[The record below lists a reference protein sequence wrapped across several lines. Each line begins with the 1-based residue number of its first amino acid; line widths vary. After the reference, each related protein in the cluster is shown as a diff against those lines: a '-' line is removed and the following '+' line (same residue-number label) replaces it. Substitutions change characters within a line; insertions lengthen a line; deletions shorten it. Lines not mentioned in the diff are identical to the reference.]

1 MQIELIGCTGAGKST
16 LSNGIYQASQA
27 QGVETSTGE
36 EIALKLIRLDWVKR
50 KIPRTLLVD
59 LIAGLACLASWRDN
73 FEFYLFE
80 TRILSKLPVGW
91 FEKLNIARNVLKNI
105 GVNEIVRRVGR
116 QEQLVFLDEG
126 TLHTAH
132 YLFVHVSVEP
142 DASDLSDFIRLIPL
156 PDVVV
161 YLRQDTATLIQ
172 RTLARGHKRIPSG
185 SLEHVELF
193 IRRAEKTFD
202 KLIQSP
208 EIKSRLLIVDG
219 DRRIT
224 KTEDFQRDPLR
235 VKAFKIISDGIDSA
249 SENYRD
255 RSVIA
260 QETKVPKHHR
270 IHHEGE

>member
-16 LSNGIYQASQA
+16 LSRCIVQASQA

-36 EIALKLIRLDWVKR
+36 EIALKLIRLDWVRR

-116 QEQLVFLDEG
+116 QEQLVLLDEG

-142 DASDLSDFIRLIPL
+142 DASDLEDFIRLIPL

-161 YLRQDTATLIQ
+161 YVRQDATTLIQ
-172 RTLARGHKRIPSG
+172 RTLERGHKRIPSG

-193 IRRAEKTFD
+193 IRRAEETFNR
-202 KLIQSP
+202 LIQKP
-208 EIKSRLLIVDG
+208 QIESRLLIVDG
-219 DRRIT
+219 ERMIT
-224 KTEDFQRDPLR
+224 KSEDFQKDPLR
-235 VKAFKIISDGIDSA
+235 LKAFMIINEGINLTSTNFSDIHLHA
-249 SENYRD
+249 SDTR
-255 RSVIA
+255 IP
-260 QETKVPKHHR
+260 THHR
-270 IHHEGE
+270 IYHRGE